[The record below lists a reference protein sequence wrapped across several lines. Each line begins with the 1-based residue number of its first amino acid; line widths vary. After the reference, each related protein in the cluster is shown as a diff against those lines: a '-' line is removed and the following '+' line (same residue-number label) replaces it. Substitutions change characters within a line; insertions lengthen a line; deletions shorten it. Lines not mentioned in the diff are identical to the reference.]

1 MISLDSNIVFSAF
14 NVNDANHTRAVNL
27 ISKYAAIEGLII
39 SPMVFAELN
48 ASKLRAKLIQF
59 LADCEIEVLWDVP
72 QTIWE
77 RAGIAFGEYA
87 KKRLAGILPRRILA
101 DFLIG
106 AHAEQHN
113 LKIMTFDLTA
123 YSTVFPALELIA

>member
-14 NVNDANHTRAVNL
+14 NLNDSNHAQAVKL
-27 ISKYAAIEGLII
+27 ISKYAVSEALIV

-48 ASKLRAKLIQF
+48 ASRLRAQLIQF
-59 LADCEIEVLWDVP
+59 LADSEIEVFWDVP
-72 QTIWE
+72 DTIWE

-87 KKRLAGILPRRILA
+87 KKRLAGVLPRRILA

-106 AHAEQHN
+106 AHAEHHS
-113 LKIMTFDLTA
+113 LKIMTFDSTA
-123 YSTVFPALELIA
+123 YSAVFPTLELIA

>member
-1 MISLDSNIVFSAF
+1 VISLDSNIVFSAF
-14 NVNDANHTRAVNL
+14 NVHDTNHTRAVSL
-27 ISKYAAIEGLII
+27 ISKHAAIEGLVI

-48 ASKLRAKLIQF
+48 ASAFRAKLIEF
-59 LADCEIEVLWDVP
+59 LADCEIEVFWDVP
-72 QTIWE
+72 ETIWE

-87 KKRLAGILPRRILA
+87 KKRLAGVLPRRTLA

-113 LKIMTFDLTA
+113 LKIMTFDSTA
-123 YSTVFPALELIA
+123 YSAVFPTLELIA